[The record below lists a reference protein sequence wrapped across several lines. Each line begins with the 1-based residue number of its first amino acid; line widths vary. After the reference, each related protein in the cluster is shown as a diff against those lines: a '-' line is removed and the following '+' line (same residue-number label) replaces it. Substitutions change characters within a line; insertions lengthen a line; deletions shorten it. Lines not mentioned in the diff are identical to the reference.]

1 MCRSPTSSCS
11 GPAGPRSVSGHAPS
25 PARLS
30 AGDTRSGS
38 GPSRDAGVSR
48 VASGACTD
56 CQIPSYSYRPFA
68 GGLPH
73 ARRLS
78 TVSRRVCSQTALCAR
93 LPHVDTDLRCGW
105 GGLVQRIPV
114 VSRKAACNRA
124 TTVPVAG
131 WQFWLCSRRPPLFSK
146 YSALPPSVS
155 CWVRFIRHWNGL
167 VWTLI
172 SCCHILSTCSYVKR
186 RQVSNTPM
194 TDSVAVTGHAR
205 VYKLLRHNNHLVAPA
220 HSICFDP
227 SVPAQLTVWSTG
239 LVAMRAHSNGV
250 NMARRSARSMPRSNH
265 GAY

>member
-38 GPSRDAGVSR
+38 GPSCDAGVSR
-48 VASGACTD
+48 VASGACAD
-56 CQIPSYSYRPFA
+56 CQIPSCSYRPFA

-124 TTVPVAG
+124 TTVLSPVGNSGSVLVDLHFFPSIPLCHRPSVAG
-131 WQFWLCSRRPPLFSK
+131 SDSSDIGMDWYGHSFLAVI
-146 YSALPPSVS
+146 YYLPA
-155 CWVRFIRHWNGL
+155 
-167 VWTLI
+167 
-172 SCCHILSTCSYVKR
+172 
-186 RQVSNTPM
+186 PM
-194 TDSVAVTGHAR
+194 
-205 VYKLLRHNNHLVAPA
+205 
-220 HSICFDP
+220 
-227 SVPAQLTVWSTG
+227 
-239 LVAMRAHSNGV
+239 
-250 NMARRSARSMPRSNH
+250 
-265 GAY
+265 